1 MTEYEGSEGTEIP
14 VALNACLISQPTFE
28 SKFIDFVFSSPA
40 MVAEIEKRIVTAK
53 PNETLE
59 NQLHAILDGQRS
71 EMFALLH
78 KWIGV
83 EGIIEE
89 LFEDGADADKIIV
102 TIFDSGQSVD
112 TEAILSS
119 LDSDEIL
126 DWVSDNLKSELED
139 WVNNNG
145 EIRSFEIRL

>member
-1 MTEYEGSEGTEIP
+1 MVVEI
-14 VALNACLISQPTFE
+14 
-28 SKFIDFVFSSPA
+28 K
-40 MVAEIEKRIVTAK
+40 KRITTAN

-71 EMFALLH
+71 EMFVLLH
-78 KWIGV
+78 KWIGI

-89 LFEDGADADKIIV
+89 LLEDGADATKIV
-102 TIFDSGQSVD
+102 NTVVDSGSDFD
-112 TEAILSS
+112 TEDLLSS
-119 LDSDEIL
+119 LNSDEIL

-139 WVNNNG
+139 WVNTNG